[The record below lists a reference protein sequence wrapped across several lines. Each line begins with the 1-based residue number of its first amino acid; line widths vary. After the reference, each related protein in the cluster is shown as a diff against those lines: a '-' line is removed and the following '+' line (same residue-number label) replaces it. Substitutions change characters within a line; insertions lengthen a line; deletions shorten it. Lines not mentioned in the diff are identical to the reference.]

1 MKRLNLGML
10 FFLYFFWISPA
21 IAYIDPGS
29 ANVIIS
35 VMISFFVA
43 LGLTIKNYWY
53 KLKSL
58 IFRKNL
64 TIDNDAEKQK

>member
-1 MKRLNLGML
+1 ML